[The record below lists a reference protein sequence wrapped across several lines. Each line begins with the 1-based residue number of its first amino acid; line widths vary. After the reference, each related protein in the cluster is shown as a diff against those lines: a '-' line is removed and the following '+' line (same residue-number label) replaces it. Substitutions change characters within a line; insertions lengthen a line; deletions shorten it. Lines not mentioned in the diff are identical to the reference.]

1 MITEHDIFAAY
12 PKKGFEGFALSAI
25 RIALQTTSANLLFE
39 CTRRF
44 AESWRDC
51 DLTECP
57 YCYDWIRRKGYL
69 DDSATFGPR
78 RATKE
83 PHNPE
88 RAIYADVDKARNAG
102 RPDAQLE
109 ADVMRKI

>member
-1 MITEHDIFAAY
+1 MNEHDIFAAY

-44 AESWRDC
+44 SESWRGC

-57 YCYDWIRRKGYL
+57 WCYDWIRKRGYL
-69 DDSATFGPR
+69 TLEQYGPR
-78 RATKE
+78 RVTKE
-83 PHNPE
+83 PRDPE
-88 RAIYADVDKARNAG
+88 RALYKAVDLARNQNK
-102 RPDAQLE
+102 PDAQLE
-109 ADVMRKI
+109 TEVLRRI